1 MENSPTPANTGIIV
15 IALAVWLLAAIIAGA
30 SGTVTTLVPP
40 SPQIILAGLVILL
53 IVLFL
58 FVPSFREWC
67 LTVNIKAF
75 ILFHLTRFVGVYFL
89 VLYSQG
95 RLPYDFAVPGGVG
108 DIIIALAALALI
120 IFGRRRVRPGRAML
134 LVWNV
139 AGLLD
144 ILFVVFTAASL
155 AMSDPGSMKELLM
168 FPLSLLVTYIVPLI
182 IFTHLVIFIRLY
194 DRRKRTAGTA

>member
-1 MENSPTPANTGIIV
+1 MTRKVLVLCTVWLI
-15 IALAVWLLAAIIAGA
+15 LAVLAGA
-30 SGTVTTLVPP
+30 SGMVSTLVPP
-40 SPQIILAGLVILL
+40 VPQILLASLILIL
-53 IVLFL
+53 IALFL
-58 FVPSFREWC
+58 LVPAFRAWC
-67 LTVNIKAF
+67 LTVNIKVL

-120 IFGRRRVRPGRAML
+120 IFGRGRVKPGRAVL

-155 AMSDPGSMKELLM
+155 AMSAPGSMRELLM
-168 FPLSLLVTYIVPLI
+168 FPLSLLPTYIVPLI
-182 IFTHLVIFIRLY
+182 IFTHIVIFVRLY
-194 DRRKRTAGTA
+194 HRRQHAA